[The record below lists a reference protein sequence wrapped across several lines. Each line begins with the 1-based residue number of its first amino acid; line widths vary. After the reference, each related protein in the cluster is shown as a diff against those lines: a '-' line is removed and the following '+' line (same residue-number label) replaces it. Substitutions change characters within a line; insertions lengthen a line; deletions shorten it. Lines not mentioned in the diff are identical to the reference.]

1 MIRIQN
7 SLDAEYVVSN
17 IKNLGLYLKLYKEC
31 FNKYN
36 KSYDYIEWLYTK
48 NPEGSFLGI
57 DIYFNNSLIGQVCGY
72 KSSYNYKGVI
82 KKVIIPVNV
91 CVKTVF
97 R

>member
-48 NPEGSFLGI
+48 NPE
-57 DIYFNNSLIGQVCGY
+57 
-72 KSSYNYKGVI
+72 
-82 KKVIIPVNV
+82 
-91 CVKTVF
+91 
-97 R
+97 